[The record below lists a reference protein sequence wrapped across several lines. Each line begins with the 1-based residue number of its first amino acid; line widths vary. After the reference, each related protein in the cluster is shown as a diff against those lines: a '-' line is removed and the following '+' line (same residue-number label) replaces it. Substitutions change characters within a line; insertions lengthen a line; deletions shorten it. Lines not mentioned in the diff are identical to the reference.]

1 MGKYENIPSLRKYV
15 LTKNNKNTKEL
26 EKIGKQWT
34 KVAAENRL
42 SYEIDWL
49 GVPVIQTPEDLVLMQ
64 ELIFNVRPDI
74 IVETGVAHGGS
85 SIFYA
90 SLLELLDNGKVIGI
104 DIDIRDHNRVV
115 IESHPLYERIEMIQR
130 SSTSEVT
137 INEIKKRIPEN
148 SKVLV
153 CLDSDHTK
161 NHVLKELE
169 LYNELVSTGS
179 YIVVFD
185 TNTSELAE
193 LGTCNRKYID
203 NGPMEAVE
211 EFLQNND
218 NFEIDKSYNKLYI
231 SYSKNGYLRRIR

>member
-64 ELIFNVRPDI
+64 ELIFNVQPDI

-90 SLLELLDNGKVIGI
+90 SLLELLDNGKLIGV

-115 IESHPLYERIEMIQR
+115 IESHPLYKRIEMIQR
-130 SSTSEVT
+130 SSTSDAT
-137 INEIKKRIPEN
+137 INEIKKRIPKN

-193 LGTCNRKYID
+193 LGTCDRKYID

-211 EFLQNND
+211 EFLQNTD

-231 SYSKNGYLRRIR
+231 SYSQNGYLRRIR

>member
-1 MGKYENIPSLRKYV
+1 MGKYENILSLRKYV

-49 GVPVIQTPEDLVLMQ
+49 GVPVIQTPEDLVLTQ
-64 ELIFNVRPDI
+64 ELIFNVQPDI

-115 IESHPLYERIEMIQR
+115 IESHPLCKRIEMIQG
-130 SSTSEVT
+130 SSTSEAT

-193 LGTCNRKYID
+193 LGTCDKKYID

>member
-64 ELIFNVRPDI
+64 ELIFNVQPDI

-115 IESHPLYERIEMIQR
+115 IESHPLYKRIEMIQR
-130 SSTSEVT
+130 SSTSDAA
-137 INEIKKRIPEN
+137 INEIKKRIPKN

-193 LGTCNRKYID
+193 LGTCDKKYID

-231 SYSKNGYLRRIR
+231 SYSQNGYLRRIR

>member
-115 IESHPLYERIEMIQR
+115 IESHPLYERIEMRQR

-185 TNTSELAE
+185 T
-193 LGTCNRKYID
+193 I
-203 NGPMEAVE
+203 
-211 EFLQNND
+211 LQN
-218 NFEIDKSYNKLYI
+218 
-231 SYSKNGYLRRIR
+231 

>member
-1 MGKYENIPSLRKYV
+1 
-15 LTKNNKNTKEL
+15 
-26 EKIGKQWT
+26 
-34 KVAAENRL
+34 
-42 SYEIDWL
+42 
-49 GVPVIQTPEDLVLMQ
+49 
-64 ELIFNVRPDI
+64 
-74 IVETGVAHGGS
+74 
-85 SIFYA
+85 
-90 SLLELLDNGKVIGI
+90 
-104 DIDIRDHNRVV
+104 
-115 IESHPLYERIEMIQR
+115 MIQR

-193 LGTCNRKYID
+193 LGTCDRKYID

-231 SYSKNGYLRRIR
+231 SYSQNGYLRRIR

>member
-34 KVAAENRL
+34 KVAHENKL

-49 GVPVIQTPEDLVLMQ
+49 GMPVIQTPEDLILMQ
-64 ELIFNVRPDI
+64 ELIFKLKPDV
-74 IVETGVAHGGS
+74 IVETGIAHGGS
-85 SIFYA
+85 LIYYA
-90 SLLELLDNGKVIGI
+90 SLLELLGKGKVIGI
-104 DIDIRDHNRVV
+104 DIDIKEHNRKV
-115 IESHPLYERIEMIQR
+115 IESHPLFERIEMIQG
-130 SSTSEVT
+130 SSTSP
-137 INEIKKRIPEN
+137 EIVDETKKRISEN

-193 LGTCNRKYID
+193 LGTCDRKYID

-231 SYSKNGYLRRIR
+231 SYSQNGYLRRIR